1 MRKKIAKLFDP
12 ITRRRAWIRR
22 VLVASAAA
30 ATSWIIGDQLVPNGG
45 LVAAIVCALS
55 IRISIYKS
63 VREGFGQLIGT
74 AIGASIALLT
84 VHLFSFGFI
93 AVGTT
98 VLLCSVVA
106 RALRLGEVASVNVP
120 VTALIVLGPG
130 LSESTAVH
138 RLSSTLIGALIAIAF
153 SYFSHAKTPAGR
165 TIDQIARIGKKS
177 ADLLIEMSEGYA
189 SSFNQ
194 KQAGT
199 WLVKARLLVEEIPDL
214 RSQAIEARE
223 YAKWSPLSEE
233 EVADSLY
240 INGVAVEHMV
250 VQVRTIARRIFDASQ
265 DKQRVTTV
273 DRAIAHALSATS
285 VAISEKIELIK
296 RPDDDHED
304 GAIAKELQVVADNLT
319 EELILRNQQIPRDQ
333 FVRCMSLVSAITII
347 AASLDE
353 SSPALLNVKTPEDP
367 SSQPIM
373 GYAPITKTT
382 KLSRRVWISVRKFL
396 RR

>member
-1 MRKKIAKLFDP
+1 MKKKIANLFDP
-12 ITRRRAWIRR
+12 FIRRRSWIRR

-30 ATSWIIGDQLVPNGG
+30 ATSWIIGDQLIPNGG

-98 VLLCSVVA
+98 VLLCSIVA

-138 RLSSTLIGALIAIAF
+138 RLSSTVVGALIAIIF

-165 TIDQIARIGKKS
+165 TIDQIARIGRKS

-194 KQAGT
+194 KQAAA

-223 YAKWSPLSEE
+223 YAKWSPLVEE
-233 EVADSLY
+233 EEADSLY
-240 INGVAVEHMV
+240 VNGVAIEHMV
-250 VQVRTIARRIFDASQ
+250 VQVRTIARRVFDASQ

-296 RPDDDHED
+296 RPERDHEAD
-304 GAIAKELQVVADNLT
+304 VIAQGLQAVADNLT
-319 EELILRNQQIPRDQ
+319 EELILRNKQIPRDQ
-333 FVRCMSLVSAITII
+333 FVRCMSLVSAITVI

-367 SSQPIM
+367 SSQPIV

-382 KLSRRVWISVRKFL
+382 RLSKRVWISLRKFL
-396 RR
+396 GR

>member
-1 MRKKIAKLFDP
+1 
-12 ITRRRAWIRR
+12 
-22 VLVASAAA
+22 
-30 ATSWIIGDQLVPNGG
+30 
-45 LVAAIVCALS
+45 
-55 IRISIYKS
+55 
-63 VREGFGQLIGT
+63 
-74 AIGASIALLT
+74 
-84 VHLFSFGFI
+84 
-93 AVGTT
+93 
-98 VLLCSVVA
+98 VA

-130 LSESTAVH
+130 LSESTAIH
-138 RLSSTLIGALIAIAF
+138 RLSSTLVGALIAIAF
-153 SYFSHAKTPAGR
+153 SFFSHAKTPAGR
-165 TIDQIARIGKKS
+165 TIDQISRLGKKS

-194 KQAGT
+194 KQAST

-223 YAKWSPLSEE
+223 YAKWAPLVEE
-233 EVADSLY
+233 EQADSLY
-240 INGVAVEHMV
+240 VNGVAIEHMV

-285 VAISEKIELIK
+285 VAITEKIELIK
-296 RPDDDHED
+296 RTENDHVADE
-304 GAIAKELQVVADNLT
+304 IAKDLQAVADNLT

-333 FVRCMSLVSAITII
+333 FVRCMSLVSAISII

-353 SSPALLNVKTPEDP
+353 TSPALLNVKTPVDP
-367 SSQPIM
+367 SSQPIV

>member
-1 MRKKIAKLFDP
+1 MRKKVAKLFDP

-353 SSPALLNVKTPEDP
+353 TSPALLNVKTPEDP

>member
-189 SSFNQ
+189 SLFNQ